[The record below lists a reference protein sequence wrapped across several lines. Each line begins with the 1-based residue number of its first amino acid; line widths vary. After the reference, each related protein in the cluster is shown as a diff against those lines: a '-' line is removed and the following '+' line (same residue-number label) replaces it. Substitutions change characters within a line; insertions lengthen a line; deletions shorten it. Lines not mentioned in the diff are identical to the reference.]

1 MGKNTKSQKRDE
13 IFNRAW
19 QADVDKVLKLRVK
32 FPRLE
37 SASIFL
43 PFGWVETSKGKC
55 MFSSFATEQEFLS
68 LLENKSRLRAGF
80 MRMFIRDKKG
90 RKIYGLEQTFP
101 AKVESSYISKKDG
114 FIYRWTDHSVTI
126 TKMLGTT
133 SLKKTETQISS
144 LLDECKRFL
153 FMYCSSRIELIN

>member
-1 MGKNTKSQKRDE
+1 MGKNTKSPTRGE
-13 IFNRAW
+13 IFNRTW
-19 QADVDKVLKLRVK
+19 QADLAKLLKLRVE

-68 LLENKSRLRAGF
+68 LLQNKSRLRAGF

-90 RKIYGLEQTFP
+90 RKIYGLEQSFP
-101 AKVESSYISKKDG
+101 ARVDSSYISKKDG
-114 FIYRWTDHSVTI
+114 FVYRWTDHKVTI

-133 SLKKTETQISS
+133 HLKKTETQISS

-153 FMYCSSRIELIN
+153 FMYCSSKIELIN